1 MSELDNNLGIAIPSD
16 LPEDMSQG
24 FRTKGDIRRVVV
36 DRQGCIGARS
46 CALVAS
52 LTYQMDDENLA
63 YVADT
68 LDQDDDETIKLGAQ
82 SCPVLAIHLYDKEG
96 NKVFPE

>member
-1 MSELDNNLGIAIPSD
+1 MDNDLQIAVPND

-24 FRTKGDIRRVVV
+24 FRTSGEIQRVVV
-36 DRQGCIGARS
+36 DRQACIGARS
-46 CALVAS
+46 CAIVAA

-63 YVADT
+63 YVTDT

-82 SCPVLAIHLYDKEG
+82 SCPLLAIHLYDKEG
-96 NKVFPE
+96 KKLFPET